1 MIIVRINGG
10 LGNQLFQY
18 AAGCSLAIKNNDI
31 LKIDISGYQSGKN
44 QIQIYR
50 NLDIA
55 DFSISAAIANSEE
68 VQKTKNRWGYFS
80 KVLRLFRQKVLKIYY
95 VDWHPVILNQ
105 VGNIY
110 LDGYF
115 QSEKYFLG
123 RVDRILEEFTLKA
136 DLYQEIEPIVKIIQT
151 KPISVSMHIRRGDYA
166 ENPKTMQHHLVCDV
180 GYYERAI
187 SYMQQKFPNL
197 HLFIFSDDPD
207 WVKQNL
213 AYPFHSTFISSHKGL
228 ENPLKPSQELVL
240 MSKCNHHIL
249 SNSSFSWWGAYLN
262 QSTTKTVLVPNI
274 WNNGYIAQPN
284 IAPESWF
291 RFPVAKGAPHP

>member
-1 MIIVRINGG
+1 MIIIRLNGG

-18 AAGCSLAIKNNDI
+18 AAAYSLASKNNDL
-31 LKIDISGYQSGKN
+31 LKIDVAGYQTDTN
-44 QIQIYR
+44 QKQIYR

-55 DFSISAAIANSEE
+55 DFSISAEIASPVE
-68 VQKTKNRWGYFS
+68 VKKTKNRWGSFS
-80 KVLRLFRQKVLKIYY
+80 KLLRLFRQKILKLYY
-95 VDWHPVILNQ
+95 VDWHPAILNQ

-123 RVDRILEEFTLKA
+123 RFDRIVEEFTLKT
-136 DLYQEIEPIVKIIQT
+136 DLYKEIEPIVNGIQS
-151 KPISVSMHIRRGDYA
+151 KPISVSLHIRRGDYA
-166 ENPKTMQHHLVCDV
+166 ENPKTMKHHLVCDV

-187 SYMQQKFPNL
+187 KYMQQKFPSL

-207 WVKQNL
+207 WVKKNL
-213 AYPFHSTFISSHKGL
+213 FLGEHTTFISSSKGIKNSL
-228 ENPLKPSQELVL
+228 RPSQELVL
-240 MSKCNHHIL
+240 MSKCNHHII

-262 QSTTKTVLVPNI
+262 QSASKTVLVPDI

-284 IAPESWF
+284 IAPEGWV
-291 RFPVAKGAPHP
+291 RFPVVKGA